1 MNSTTQ
7 NETLDKYMYLLSP
20 KHLRI
25 EVKSE
30 NTTRVKVSWFAK
42 NITSTKIEMQLVFE
56 DPLSISNDR
65 SSRDMLVITVL
76 PPALRYF
83 KTLASGALTKNPL

>member
-1 MNSTTQ
+1 MNATTQ
-7 NETLDKYMYLLSP
+7 NEILDKYMYLLSP

-42 NITSTKIEMQLVFE
+42 NITSTKIEMQLFFE